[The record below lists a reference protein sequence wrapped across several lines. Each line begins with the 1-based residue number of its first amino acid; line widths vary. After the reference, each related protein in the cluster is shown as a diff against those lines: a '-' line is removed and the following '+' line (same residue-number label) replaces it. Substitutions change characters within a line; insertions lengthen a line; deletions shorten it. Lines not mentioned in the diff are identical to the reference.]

1 MLAIFNPGQGFY
13 TRVCSAVGLG
23 LLACMGGMWLA
34 PQFSGRR
41 ILGLEPIYTQAAVVV
56 LAIAIV
62 AAIGYWL
69 IGVKPRAVDF
79 FIATEGEMKKV
90 NWSTRKEVTGSTT
103 LVIGFTIFLAALCF
117 LLDYVFAVVLQWVGV
132 LESTK

>member
-1 MLAIFNPGQGFY
+1 MLAIFKPGQGFY